1 VVLGFAVAAFAQL
14 LSILLAGAGH
24 GWVTPLWASLLLWVL
39 SPGAFLFAWPAEGP
53 SPKILLPM
61 VLIAVIADAW
71 LVMRTIEE
79 ENALP
84 FYLEVNGVAGFVIV
98 GAWIGLWL
106 FWQGVV
112 IRALLC
118 GRKVD
123 E

>member
-1 VVLGFAVAAFAQL
+1 M
-14 LSILLAGAGH
+14 
-24 GWVTPLWASLLLWVL
+24 WASLLLWVL

-53 SPKILLPM
+53 GPKLLLPM

-71 LVMRTIEE
+71 LVMRTIED

-98 GAWIGLWL
+98 GVWIGLWL

-118 GRKVD
+118 GRKVA